1 MTFQVAIKR
10 SKKLRR
16 ADRKAQ
22 SIAAAAEI
30 WEPREGKERPTP
42 ERRAKGA
49 FVLRDTEDAGVTV
62 AVDEGA
68 TELDRLALRGTI
80 TEDQRQAGHDLAQ
93 VLHRTRLTSSGRS
106 CIDMTPVGHQSLEDS
121 DDDWQ
126 AKRDEQQRQ
135 AVYLRCRGPWVWPEL
150 IRVCRDDE
158 PVRDVASLRSGLDVA
173 MKVFGR

>member
-1 MTFQVAIKR
+1 MNAQARKA
-10 SKKLRR
+10 RR
-16 ADRKAQ
+16 AAKQAQ

-68 TELDRLALRGTI
+68 TELDRLAIRGII

-93 VLHRTRLTSSGRS
+93 VLHRTRLTSAGRS
-106 CIDMTPVGHQSLEDS
+106 CINMEPVGYQSLEDS
-121 DDDWQ
+121 EDDWQ
-126 AKRDEQQRQ
+126 AKRDNQQRH
-135 AVYLRCRGPWVWPEL
+135 AVWLRCKGPWVWPEL

-158 PVRDVASLRSGLDVA
+158 PCRHVPSLRDGLDIA

>member
-1 MTFQVAIKR
+1 MKAA
-10 SKKLRR
+10 KKARR
-16 ADRKAQ
+16 AARQAQ
-22 SIAAAAEI
+22 SIATAAEI
-30 WEPREGKERPTP
+30 WTDREGKARPTP
-42 ERRAKGA
+42 ERLSKGA

-68 TELDRLALRGTI
+68 TELDRLAMRGVI

-93 VLHRTRLTSSGRS
+93 VLHRTRLTSAGRS
-106 CIDMTPVGHQSLEDS
+106 CINMEPVGYQSLEDS
-121 DDDWQ
+121 EDDWQ
-126 AKRDEQQRQ
+126 AKRDNEQRQ
-135 AVYLRCRGPWVWPEL
+135 AVWLRCRGPWVWPEL